1 MSEERPQR
9 FFVTITA
16 ADPERLREVGRF
28 GLDLF
33 AHREV
38 EGEAPELGGLVQLED
53 IARLV
58 EAGYRVVV
66 HETDKPRIEHEF
78 VSFDAWRDTII
89 DELERREKRDKGQ

>member
-9 FFVTITA
+9 FFVTISA
-16 ADPERLREVGRF
+16 SDPERLRDVGRF

-33 AHREV
+33 AHRH
-38 EGEAPELGGLVQLED
+38 GERAPELGGLVELED

-58 EAGYRVVV
+58 EAGYVVTV

-78 VSFDAWRDTII
+78 ASFDTWRETQIE
-89 DELERREKRDKGQ
+89 ELERRERRPEQGR